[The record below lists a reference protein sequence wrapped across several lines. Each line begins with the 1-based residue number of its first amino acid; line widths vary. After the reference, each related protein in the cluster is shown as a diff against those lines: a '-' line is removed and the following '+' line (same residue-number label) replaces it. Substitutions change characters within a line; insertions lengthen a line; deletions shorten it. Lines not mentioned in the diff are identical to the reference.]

1 MRITN
6 KGYYDRSEISN
17 SMLGVYKNSLSG
29 SRIRMNKD
37 ALLLGNVVDSII
49 TGSQMPAHVKS
60 DILIQSL
67 EMAQSF
73 LSDSFNSFV
82 VDNWE
87 KQAAFID
94 NISFGF
100 NGYIYHVHGRCLAD
114 FYDPQNGF
122 LGDLKTTNQTTD
134 KGWLSSINT
143 FSYYRQAAW
152 YMDITGCNSFTLMA
166 VSKTKP
172 YKLFRTIIRRGDALY
187 NKGVSEYSN
196 ILGCLKM
203 AYDGDEAMAN
213 LLL

>member
-6 KGYYDRSEISN
+6 KGYYERTEISN
-17 SMLGVYKNSLSG
+17 SKLGEYKNSLSG
-29 SRIRMNKD
+29 SRIRMNQE

-49 TGSQMPAHVKS
+49 TGSPMPQLVKS
-60 DILIQSL
+60 GMLVQAS
-67 EMAQSF
+67 EMVQSF

-82 VDNWE
+82 VDNWD

-94 NISFGF
+94 RISFEF
-100 NGYIYHVHGRCLAD
+100 NGTSLTVIGRCLSD
-114 FYDPQNGF
+114 FLDGQNGF
-122 LGDLKTTNQTTD
+122 IGDLKTTNQTTV
-134 KGWLSSINT
+134 KGWEGSINT
-143 FSYYRQAAW
+143 FAYYRQAAW

-166 VSKTKP
+166 VSKIKP
-172 YKLFRTIIRRGDALY
+172 YRLFRTIIRRGDNLY
-187 NKGVSEYSN
+187 NKGVAEYSN